1 MNGITTSGMSVGAAI
16 GLNVAL
22 ACVDL
27 WNPVSPEGLLAGV
40 NLAALAMLRHWH
52 KSLVLAM
59 GLVLYLIFNMFVC
72 LMAINGAMIARDA
85 WPLLFLVP
93 TVAAAIALLAQGGA
107 GEWALVERPES
118 LKTTTERIRYEA
130 RVSR

>member
-1 MNGITTSGMSVGAAI
+1 MIGITASGVAVSTAI

-22 ACVDL
+22 ACFDL

-40 NLAALAMLRHWH
+40 NLAALAMLRSWH

-59 GLVLYLIFNMFVC
+59 GFVLYLIFNMFVC

-93 TVAAAIALLAQGGA
+93 TIAAAIALLAQGA
-107 GEWALVERPES
+107 SVEWAPVDQRGS
-118 LKTTTERIRYEA
+118 SGATDRIRSAA
-130 RVSR
+130 RIYR